1 MPVTKV
7 YTVKE
12 IFYTL
17 QGEGF
22 HSGKPAV
29 FVRFAGCNLWSGLE
43 ADRAN
48 AICQF
53 CDTDFVGGKKYT
65 LDELVSE
72 INSLPSNF
80 VVFTGGEPCLQL
92 DADLIRALRRRHKY
106 MAIET
111 NGTLPVPLG
120 IDWICV
126 SPKAGAA
133 IRQKDAD
140 ELKLVFPQQAL
151 MPDVARSNTTAR
163 HLWLSPMDG
172 PDFQRNVEATIAY
185 VKLDT
190 RWRMNIQ
197 AHKVWGVR

>member
-1 MPVTKV
+1 MNKI

-17 QGEGF
+17 QGEGV
-22 HSGKPAV
+22 HSGKAAV
-29 FVRFAGCNLWSGLE
+29 FVRFTGCNLWTGHE
-43 ADRAN
+43 ADRQH

-53 CDTDFVGGKKYT
+53 CDTDFVGGAKYT
-65 LDELVSE
+65 LDELVAE
-72 INSLPSNF
+72 ISSHSCNF

-106 MAIET
+106 IAVET

-120 IDWICV
+120 VDWICV
-126 SPKAGAA
+126 SPKANAA

-140 ELKLVFPQQAL
+140 EVKLVFPQQAL
-151 MPDVARSNTTAR
+151 MPDTVRTQIIAR

-172 PDFQRNVEATIAY
+172 PDLQRNMEAAINYA
-185 VKLDT
+185 KLDR
-190 RWRMNIQ
+190 RWRVNIQ
-197 AHKVWGVR
+197 AHKFWGIR